1 MSQTLQTIEKLPPL
15 PPKVTKRQMRLAALL
30 PRCETAAEAMRL
42 AGYSTQTIDKRSRS
56 TTGSIGVRRAEEA
69 IAAEQAD
76 KARGLVAFGIKGLAN
91 SEADLAALEPRDRF
105 AVSFKAIELGHAV
118 GENVTASGNGT
129 DWKIRLRRAMRLAYR
144 FGYNKGRIPP
154 PTTTLD

>member
-1 MSQTLQTIEKLPPL
+1 MSQALQAIDKLPPL

-42 AGYSTQTIDKRSRS
+42 AGYSAQTIDKQSRS

-118 GENVTASGNGT
+118 GENVTASGSGT
-129 DWKIRLRRAMRLAYR
+129 EWERRLRRAIRLAYR
-144 FGYNKGRIPP
+144 FGYNAGRIPP
-154 PTTTLD
+154 PATSHD